1 MKSNLFLLFFVL
13 TQSLSAQYF
22 TEMTGAPFEG
32 VAESSIAFADV
43 DGDNDQDILISGAKG
58 LSSFGAGSSKLYTN
72 DGTGRFTELTDA
84 PFEAVR
90 ASSIAFADVDGDND
104 QDALIIGAN
113 KSGSRI
119 AKLYT
124 NDGTGGFTEMMGT
137 TFTGVTDSSIAF
149 ADVDGDNDQDLLITG
164 NNVSY
169 VRIAKLYTNDGTGSF
184 TEMTGTPFEDVSYSS
199 IAFADVDGD
208 NDQDV
213 LITGST
219 GVLRR
224 ISKLYT
230 NDGTGSFTEMTGTP
244 FEGVRDSSIA
254 FADVD
259 GDNDQDVLITGN
271 NESYIR
277 SSKLYI
283 NDGTGSFTEKT
294 GTPFEG
300 VENSSIAFADVDGD
314 EDQDVLI
321 TGTGSGVR
329 ISKLYINDGTGSF
342 KLMTGTPFDRV
353 SFSSIAFA
361 DVEGDNDQDVLI
373 TGAKTSETHI
383 SKLYTNDS
391 LVTSSIDV
399 FVDVSINLTPY
410 PNPTRWNNLN
420 ISFKSMESNSI
431 IIRVFDLKRHL
442 ISQQK
447 EFAGIG
453 EQNFVIDITSLTTG
467 TYFIQLETGKQIGVA
482 KFIVQ

>member
-1 MKSNLFLLFFVL
+1 MKSNLIFLFLVL
-13 TQSLSAQYF
+13 TQTLFAQYF
-22 TEMTGAPFEG
+22 TEMTGTPFEG

-43 DGDNDQDILISGAKG
+43 DGDNDQDVLISGAKG
-58 LSSFGAGSSKLYTN
+58 LNGVGAGVTKLYTN
-72 DGTGRFTELTDA
+72 DGKGRFTEMTNA
-84 PFEAVR
+84 PFENVR
-90 ASSIAFADVDGDND
+90 ASSIAFADVDRDND

-113 KSGSRI
+113 KSGGRI
-119 AKLYT
+119 AKLYI
-124 NDGTGGFTEMMGT
+124 NDGTGGFTEMT
-137 TFTGVTDSSIAF
+137 DNTFEGVTDGSIAF

-164 NNVSY
+164 NNQSY
-169 VRIAKLYTNDGTGSF
+169 VRISKLYINDGTGSF
-184 TEMTGTPFEDVSYSS
+184 TEMTGTPFEDVSYGS

-208 NDQDV
+208 DDKDL

-219 GVLRR
+219 VGLGR

-259 GDNDQDVLITGN
+259 GDNDQDVLITGYT
-271 NESYIR
+271 SPLRRI
-277 SSKLYI
+277 SKLYT
-283 NDGTGSFTEKT
+283 NDGTGSFTEMT

-300 VENSSIAFADVDGD
+300 VDNSSIAFADVDGD
-314 EDQDVLI
+314 NDKDVLI

-329 ISKLYINDGTGSF
+329 VSKLYTNDGTGSF
-342 KLMTGTPFDRV
+342 TLMTATPFEGV
-353 SFSSIAFA
+353 SYSSIAFA
-361 DVEGDNDQDVLI
+361 DVDGDNDKDVLI

-391 LVTSSIDV
+391 LFSSSIDF
-399 FVDVSINLTPY
+399 FVDVRLNLTPF
-410 PNPTRWNNLN
+410 PNPTKWNNLN
-420 ISFKSMESNSI
+420 ISFKSMENNSI
-431 IIRVFDLKRHL
+431 IMRVYDLNGHL

-447 EFAGIG
+447 EFAGTG
-453 EQNFVIDITSLTTG
+453 EQTFVIDITSLTAG
-467 TYFIQLETGKQIGVA
+467 TYFIQLETSKKIGVA